1 MTYFVAKMAQQRAV
15 RLVQRGSD
23 RLALG
28 IIEGFRGALLTG
40 TAPDPLQLSAS
51 AIGVMVVW
59 AIAWPLFRYLS
70 RYFAD
75 VL

>member
-1 MTYFVAKMAQQRAV
+1 MA
-15 RLVQRGSD
+15 
-23 RLALG
+23 G

-40 TAPDPLQLSAS
+40 TAPDLAHLGAS
-51 AIGVMVVW
+51 ALGVAVVW

-75 VL
+75 VP